1 MLSKNIIILMIDGG
15 RLDRAKNSSFF
26 NKIRSKSV
34 FFSNSITYGPH
45 TIAAMHA
52 FFAGCY
58 GIRTGTDSYWSTYKF
73 KKNKFKTLT
82 EYLKENNYYTC
93 ADIVSEIIIPKQG
106 FDEFL
111 IHDEKKDC
119 LTDRHIRL
127 LEATKAKNI
136 TGHNFFL
143 FLQYSNIHTK
153 ISEEVLKVF
162 DNFSKEYFENRKLN
176 EQRYDKQFKK
186 AENYLMNILEKITLL
201 DLDKNS
207 LILIMSD
214 HGISV
219 GEKVGERAYGAFCY
233 DYTIR
238 TFASYIS
245 PELKNKEIPNQVR
258 HIDFMPTI
266 LDQLGLEIDKK
277 FESLDG
283 KSLLPLIEG
292 KEFTEK
298 LAYIETGNPL
308 DESRPPK
315 KPNVKSV
322 RTSKWKLIFNEH
334 NNTKELYDLIQ
345 DPDERNNL
353 IGKGFDIE
361 RFLWEKLITIQNN
374 QSDNLETNYS

>member
-1 MLSKNIIILMIDGG
+1 MLSKNIIVLMIDGG

-82 EYLKENNYYTC
+82 EYLKENDYYTC
-93 ADIVSEIIIPKQG
+93 ADIVSEIVIPKQG

-111 IHDEKKDC
+111 IHDEKKDN
-119 LTDRHIRL
+119 LSDRHIRL
-127 LEATKAKNI
+127 LEAMKEKNAV
-136 TGHNFFL
+136 GHNFFL
-143 FLQYSNIHTK
+143 FLQYSNIHSK

-162 DNFSKEYFENRKLN
+162 NNFSKKYFENRELN
-176 EQRYDKQFKK
+176 EERYDKQFKK

-201 DLDKNS
+201 DLNKNS

-233 DYTIR
+233 DYTLR
-238 TFASYIS
+238 TFAYFLI
-245 PELKNKEIPNQVR
+245 PDFTPLEIAQQVR
-258 HIDFMPTI
+258 TIDFMPSI
-266 LDQLGLEIDKK
+266 LELLHLPLDKNYS
-277 FESLDG
+277 ELDG
-283 KSLLPLIEG
+283 ESLLPLIKG
-292 KEFTEK
+292 HKVPEK
-298 LAYIETGNPL
+298 IAYSETGNPL
-308 DESRPPK
+308 EEKKPPK
-315 KPNVKSV
+315 TPNTKSV
-322 RTSKWKLIFNEH
+322 RTSKWKLIVNEY
-334 NNTKELYDLIQ
+334 NSSKELYDLEN
-345 DPDERNNL
+345 DPDENNNL
-353 IGKGFDIE
+353 AGTGLKIE
-361 RFLWEKLITIQNN
+361 DLLFIELKKHDQN
-374 QSDNLETNYS
+374 